1 MHYSCNNYN
10 IWQSRWQ
17 EVAYVRYIPLNPGKN
32 GPNPGKNGKY
42 GKYGKYGPNPG
53 KNGKNGKKGDCVV
66 TEFDAGDTPPVPF
79 ALVALTVYVCAVP
92 PS

>member
-1 MHYSCNNYN
+1 VIIYP
-10 IWQSRWQ
+10 R
-17 EVAYVRYIPLNPGKN
+17 LKPGKY

-53 KNGKNGKKGDCVV
+53 KYGKYGKYGDCVV
-66 TEFDAGDTPPVPF
+66 TEFDAGDVPLVPF
-79 ALVALTVYVCAVP
+79 ALVALIVYVCAVP